1 MNSKSLK
8 AIKDEI
14 ENKIT
19 ESLNNFGIMF
29 RVFTRIKGI
38 DSLNKKIDSNEKY
51 RKQEKKIQDILGIRI
66 VLYFPDDIKIVHKII
81 SRLYIENSK
90 DASIDEP
97 SGEIFKPIRY
107 NLIYNLPN
115 ETYFGSIYQDIKA
128 YIDLTFEIQIRTVLS
143 EGWHEVEH
151 DLRYKF
157 KEDWDSSPEEYRKL
171 NGVYASL
178 ETNEWTMLQILH
190 SVSYK
195 HYKNRNWDAMFR
207 QHFRMRMT
215 NYYLSE
221 EIKKIFNEN
230 PEIAK
235 SLFKLDRSTLIEKM
249 YEKYYSEP
257 LTIDNIIYFA
267 NAAFIKNDKIKNITP
282 VPFFEDFAN

>member
-1 MNSKSLK
+1 
-8 AIKDEI
+8 
-14 ENKIT
+14 
-19 ESLNNFGIMF
+19 IMF

-235 SLFKLDRSTLIEKM
+235 SLFKLDRSNLIEKM
-249 YEKYYSEP
+249 YEKHYSEP